1 MKCVVM
7 KLDTCIAARIGS
19 NVLFRNHRAS
29 SSVVSIIQAG
39 APNNHALDIYSLCGV
54 TPYNITV
61 ATSESAINDSIF
73 NNFFHLCSTHS
84 LFSDRHTFS
93 GICSVYFR

>member
-1 MKCVVM
+1 MKCVIM

-19 NVLFRNHRAS
+19 NILFGNHRAS

-54 TPYNITV
+54 TRYNITSPFFKKNEISNILE
-61 ATSESAINDSIF
+61 AAHKRND
-73 NNFFHLCSTHS
+73 NVNCN
-84 LFSDRHTFS
+84 D
-93 GICSVYFR
+93 

>member
-19 NVLFRNHRAS
+19 NILFGNHRAS

-39 APNNHALDIYSLCGV
+39 APNNHALDIYSR
-54 TPYNITV
+54 YNISV
-61 ATSESAINDSIF
+61 IISHPPSLKKNEISNILEAAHKRND
-73 NNFFHLCSTHS
+73 NVNCN
-84 LFSDRHTFS
+84 D
-93 GICSVYFR
+93 

>member
-19 NVLFRNHRAS
+19 NILFGNHRAS
-29 SSVVSIIQAG
+29 NSVVSIIQAG

-54 TPYNITV
+54 TPVLRVIISQTQSSPRWY
-61 ATSESAINDSIF
+61 
-73 NNFFHLCSTHS
+73 S
-84 LFSDRHTFS
+84 LLLQLAGLTFQVLHNC
-93 GICSVYFR
+93 GGWGRGHC